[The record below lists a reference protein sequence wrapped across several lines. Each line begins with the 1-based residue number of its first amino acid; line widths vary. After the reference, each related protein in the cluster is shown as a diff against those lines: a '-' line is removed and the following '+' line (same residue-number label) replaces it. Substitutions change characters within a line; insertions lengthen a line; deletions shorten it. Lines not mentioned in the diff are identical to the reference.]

1 MVERKAP
8 LSLLAEL
15 AQGRRDDAG
24 RVLARSLA
32 LLKDSEARLAM
43 LESYR
48 NEYRRR
54 YAANGKTGI
63 APHELRNFRD
73 FLERLDKAIAQ
84 QRAEAESLA
93 RAAGE
98 SRRQWLA
105 EHARGRSME
114 VLVGRAE
121 RVEHA
126 GNERRLQK
134 LLDEFSA
141 RLSPQPQ

>member
-1 MVERKAP
+1 MSERMSPGRIRCWTARLRSRPAWRHSRNRTSIRVWGLRRAGPLWKVSSPMVERKAP

-84 QRAEAESLA
+84 QRAEA
-93 RAAGE
+93 
-98 SRRQWLA
+98 
-105 EHARGRSME
+105 
-114 VLVGRAE
+114 
-121 RVEHA
+121 
-126 GNERRLQK
+126 
-134 LLDEFSA
+134 
-141 RLSPQPQ
+141 